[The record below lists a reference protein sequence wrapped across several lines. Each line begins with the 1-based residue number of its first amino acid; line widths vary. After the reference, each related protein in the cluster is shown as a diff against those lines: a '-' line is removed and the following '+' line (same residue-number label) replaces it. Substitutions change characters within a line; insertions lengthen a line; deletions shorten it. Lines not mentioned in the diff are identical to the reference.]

1 MLTTLYFL
9 FSLALLAELIATF
22 RLRVLSQARS
32 YWWLLLIVLFGLF
45 YDNFILAIG
54 SLLGEGDLLKSL
66 SVGRYVGHALGTP
79 LLVIF
84 VFGVARRAGLGWA
97 QAKLAHALICL
108 FTTVLIGFGVFRD
121 IVNLEMAAEP
131 LFDVIRYSNVG
142 PKGPPISSISTILAM
157 IFMGVLLWHSTGWK
171 WLAIGSIFMFIAAA
185 VGMGER
191 IFISNLGEV
200 VLGWACLAS
209 ARGFLIE
216 NNK

>member
-32 YWWLLLIVLFGLF
+32 YGWLLLIVLFGLF

-54 SLLGEGDLLKSL
+54 SLLGEGGLLKSL
-66 SVGRYVGHALGTP
+66 SVGRYIGHALGTP

-84 VFGVARRAGLGWA
+84 AFGLARRAGLGWA
-97 QAKLAHALICL
+97 QGKLAHTLACL
-108 FTTVLIGFGVFRD
+108 FTVVLIGFGVFRD
-121 IVNLEMAAEP
+121 IIRLELAAEP

-142 PKGPPISSISTILAM
+142 LKGPPISSISTI
-157 IFMGVLLWHSTGWK
+157 ITIIVMGIALWRATAWK
-171 WLAIGSIFMFIAAA
+171 WLALGALFMFVAAA

-191 IFISNLGEV
+191 IFISNFGEV
-200 VLGWACLAS
+200 VLGWACLSS
-209 ARGFLIE
+209 AQRFLTG
-216 NNK
+216 NGK

>member
-9 FSLALLAELIATF
+9 FSLALLAELIAVF
-22 RLRVLSQARS
+22 RLQVLLPARS
-32 YWWLLLIVLFGLF
+32 YGWLLLIVLFGLF

-66 SVGRYVGHALGTP
+66 SIGRYIGHALGTP

-84 VFGVARRAGLGWA
+84 AFGIARRVGLGWA
-97 QAKLAHALICL
+97 QGKLAHALVCL
-108 FTTVLIGFGVFRD
+108 LTTALIGFGIFRD
-121 IVNLEMAAEP
+121 IVNLEIAAEP
-131 LFDVIRYSNVG
+131 LFDVVRYSNIG

-157 IFMGVLLWHSTGWK
+157 IFMGVLLWRSTAWQ
-171 WLAIGSIFMFIAAA
+171 WLAIGSIFMFIAAS

-209 ARGFLIE
+209 ARKFLIE
-216 NNK
+216 NDK